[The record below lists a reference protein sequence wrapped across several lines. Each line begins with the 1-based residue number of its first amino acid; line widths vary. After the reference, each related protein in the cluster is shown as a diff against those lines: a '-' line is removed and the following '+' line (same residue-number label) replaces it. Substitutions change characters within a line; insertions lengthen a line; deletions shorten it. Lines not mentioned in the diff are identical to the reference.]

1 MRIGLINSLLFN
13 LNKKSDE
20 LVVIIINKMFK
31 YALAALLMAE
41 SEAVKTQSASELI
54 QQAMSQVEA
63 GTEAHAHLSAALS
76 ATDAKTAAARSQTFS
91 VPIDEKRALSLTVSP
106 NYALDTVNSVTLKA
120 FRKIVGY
127 DTFESIRKKDRAEVK
142 DASDY
147 YNVTVSM
154 MVQRKPVA
162 LSPAPKRDPYAPDG
176 APSLAASLDKGFPYD
191 D

>member
-1 MRIGLINSLLFN
+1 MRSIVMA
-13 LNKKSDE
+13 
-20 LVVIIINKMFK
+20 VV
-31 YALAALLMAE
+31 AALLVSE
-41 SEAVKTQSASELI
+41 SSATQSTSNLI
-54 QQAMSQVEA
+54 QQAMSQVETGSEAYSHLENAAKALDA
-63 GTEAHAHLSAALS
+63 G
-76 ATDAKTAAARSQTFS
+76 AAARSQTFS

-142 DASDY
+142 DSSDY

-162 LSPAPKRDPYAPDG
+162 LSPAPKRDIYAPDG
-176 APSLAASLDKGFPYD
+176 APSLASTLDKGFPYD

>member
-1 MRIGLINSLLFN
+1 MRSIVMA
-13 LNKKSDE
+13 
-20 LVVIIINKMFK
+20 VV
-31 YALAALLMAE
+31 AALLVSE
-41 SEAVKTQSASELI
+41 SSATQSTSNLI
-54 QQAMSQVEA
+54 QQAMSQVEQ
-63 GTEAHAHLSAALS
+63 GTEAYAHLENAAKAL
-76 ATDAKTAAARSQTFS
+76 DAGAAARSQTFS
-91 VPIDEKRALSLTVSP
+91 VPIDERRALSLTVSP

-142 DASDY
+142 DSSDY

-162 LSPAPKRDPYAPDG
+162 LSPAPKRDIYAPDG
-176 APSLAASLDKGFPYD
+176 APGLASTLDKGFPYD

>member
-1 MRIGLINSLLFN
+1 MAVIAGL
-13 LNKKSDE
+13 
-20 LVVIIINKMFK
+20 LVS
-31 YALAALLMAE
+31 E
-41 SEAVKTQSASELI
+41 SSATQSTSHLI
-54 QQAMSQVEA
+54 QKAMSQLEEGSEA
-63 GTEAHAHLSAALS
+63 YAHLESASRVL
-76 ATDAKTAAARSQTFS
+76 DAAAARSQTFS

-142 DASDY
+142 DSSDY

-162 LSPAPKRDPYAPDG
+162 LSPAPKRDIYAPDG
-176 APSLAASLDKGFPYD
+176 APGLASTLDKGFPYD